1 MNRHGF
7 LSAIAASVT
16 FPVLPAGVSL
26 TWYAQPLHLPARR
39 LESGAERIVPA
50 ASIIKLL
57 IAEAVV
63 DEIGRGRLQLDAQ
76 IAIAPHDR
84 VDGSPRFPSGS
95 RAPVSGL
102 VAAMLSF
109 SDNTAA
115 NALLHHLGFDACN
128 ARASALGL
136 PATRFRRSFYDWNAQ
151 RRGLEN
157 TTSARDSAL
166 LMERLADL
174 PRSPDAGRAA
184 AGEVVMRALL
194 AQDDR
199 ETIPAAL
206 GNNSAIANKTGELPN
221 VRHDVAIVGY
231 GARDPYVV
239 AILCR
244 YDGSRSAAITAIRHV
259 ATTIDRQFAG
269 VRPPQ

>member
-1 MNRHGF
+1 MNRQGF
-7 LSAIAASVT
+7 LDAIAAAVA
-16 FPVLPAGVSL
+16 FPALPAGVSV
-26 TWYAQPLHLPARR
+26 TWYAQRLHVPAHR
-39 LESGAERIVPA
+39 LENGGDRIVPA

-63 DEIGRGRLQLDAQ
+63 DEIGHGRLQLDAQ
-76 IAIAPHDR
+76 IAIAPHDW
-84 VDGSPRFPSGS
+84 VDGSPRFAPGS

-115 NALLHHLGFDACN
+115 NALLHQLGFDACN

-136 PATRFRRSFYDWNAQ
+136 SSTRFRRSFYDWNAQ

-157 TTSARDSAL
+157 TTTARDSGL
-166 LMERLADL
+166 LMERLAGF
-174 PRSPDAGRAA
+174 PRSADARGAA
-184 AGEVVMRALL
+184 AGEVIMRALL

-206 GNNSAIANKTGELPN
+206 GNGSGIANKTGELPN

-231 GARDPYVV
+231 GARNPYVV
-239 AILCR
+239 AILSR
-244 YDGSRSAAITAIRHV
+244 YTGSRSAAITAIRQV

-269 VRPPQ
+269 PS